1 MVIPVCFKCQSPLE
15 ILSRPEDGLELVRYQ
30 CASCRQSSASFLLGY
45 IEPEW
50 RKSSE
55 PEQPEEDNRRAQSF
69 TGVEKQYKQRA
80 KMQAILEVTAKE
92 TRLRTR
98 SIPNSEA

>member
-15 ILSRPEDGLELVRYQ
+15 ILSQPENGLELVKYQ
-30 CASCRQSSASFLLGY
+30 CALCRQSSASFLLGY

-50 RKSSE
+50 QKSSA
-55 PEQPEEDNRRAQSF
+55 PEKSEEGNRRARSF
-69 TGVEKQYKQRA
+69 TGVEKQYKLRA
-80 KMQAILEVTAKE
+80 KMQAIMDVTAKE

-98 SIPNSEA
+98 TIPDSDS